1 MSKSKLFR
9 KWLIPLAIGII
20 ILAFLH
26 IKPTGLSP
34 TAWETFALFV
44 TLIAAFITQ
53 PLPIGALAVIGL
65 TIAIAC
71 KLLDIKTA
79 LLGFGNPS
87 IWLILLAFFIS
98 EGFIKTGLG
107 RRIALIFTRLFG
119 KSTLGLSYSL
129 LGVDLIL
136 SPAMPSTT
144 ARSGGVV
151 YPIIKSLAEA
161 MGSKPDEKTRRKIG
175 AYLIYTEFQ
184 GSIITSAMFLTS
196 MAGNPLAQSLAKNYH
211 VTITWMSWFLAA
223 LVPGIISLILI
234 PWLIYKLYPPTQK
247 TMPHAKEWANEQ
259 LQKMGKMSVKEKCMA
274 VIFVITLVL
283 WVLGSTLNIDATLV
297 AFIALSLILLTGV
310 LSWDQVISE
319 KGAWNTFI
327 WFSVM
332 VLMANQL
339 SVTGFI
345 PWLSKTVSSSLRGL
359 NWVVVLCLLLIVY
372 FYVHYLFASATA
384 QISAMYLAFLGI
396 SISSGAPAMLAAMLF
411 AFFSEIF
418 GSTTHYGWGPAP
430 LFFGSG
436 YVKQKE
442 WWGYNAILGVVY
454 ILIWGI
460 IGSLWM
466 KVLGMW

>member
-20 ILAFLH
+20 ILAFLPK
-26 IKPTGLSP
+26 KPTGLSP

-151 YPIIKSLAEA
+151 YPIIKSLAEV

-247 TMPHAKEWANEQ
+247 AMPHAKEWANEQ

-274 VIFVITLVL
+274 VIFVIALVL

-297 AFIALSLILLTGV
+297 AFIALALILLTGV

-319 KGAWNTFI
+319 KG
-327 WFSVM
+327 SLEHLYL
-332 VLMANQL
+332 VL
-339 SVTGFI
+339 S
-345 PWLSKTVSSSLRGL
+345 
-359 NWVVVLCLLLIVY
+359 
-372 FYVHYLFASATA
+372 
-384 QISAMYLAFLGI
+384 
-396 SISSGAPAMLAAMLF
+396 
-411 AFFSEIF
+411 
-418 GSTTHYGWGPAP
+418 YGTDG
-430 LFFGSG
+430 
-436 YVKQKE
+436 
-442 WWGYNAILGVVY
+442 
-454 ILIWGI
+454 
-460 IGSLWM
+460 
-466 KVLGMW
+466 